1 MLAIREMTRRKL
13 QFGLVTG
20 VVTLIAYL
28 VLMVTGLGLGLNQLA
43 GTALLGMDGDFF
55 AYSDRSN
62 LSVIRS
68 QLGEAQVRQ
77 IASAPG
83 VQAAAAVGYV
93 AAAVEYRPGEVET
106 AALLGIDLGSIAEP
120 AVIAG
125 RALTPQDR
133 RALLVDR
140 SWASLTGTGIG
151 DTLQVPVGLASEPFE
166 VVGIVDEGSFFFQ
179 PAMFLLRDSWRSIS
193 YRAVDQETPFAS
205 VVLLQGRG
213 LEGARGSGWEV
224 VTKDTAFWNIEG
236 VSAQQGT
243 VDALR
248 YMGLLIGAMVI
259 GVFFYVITLQKVALL
274 GVLKAIGAS
283 GWYLTAQGILQVF
296 LVSVVGTSAAAGLA
310 VLTKATVLSAE
321 TIPIAFTP
329 GAIVSSTVAVVVAGV
344 LGAALSMRQIGVIDP
359 IIAMQ
364 QQQ

>member
-43 GTALLGMDGDFF
+43 GTALLALEGDHL

-68 QLGEAQVRQ
+68 QLSEAQVKD
-77 IASAPG
+77 IASAPRVKASAAIG
-83 VQAAAAVGYV
+83 YAAAAI
-93 AAAVEYRPGEVET
+93 EYRPGEVET
-106 AALLGIDLGSIAEP
+106 AALLGVDLGSIAVPRIIE
-120 AVIAG
+120 G
-125 RALTPQDR
+125 RPLTSQDR
-133 RALLVDR
+133 RGLLVDR
-140 SWASLTGTGIG
+140 SWASLTGTRIG
-151 DTLQVPVGLASEPFE
+151 DTLQVPVGLVTEPFE
-166 VVGIVDEGSFFFQ
+166 VVGVVDQGSFFFQ
-179 PAMFLLRDSWRSIS
+179 PAMFMLRDSWRTVS
-193 YRAVDQETPFAS
+193 YRSVDGETPYAS
-205 VVLLQGRG
+205 VVLLQGSG
-213 LEGARGSGWEV
+213 LDGARGSGWEI
-224 VTKDTAFWNIEG
+224 VTKDTAFRNIEG

-243 VDALR
+243 VDALK

-283 GWYLTAQGILQVF
+283 GLYLTTQGMLQVF
-296 LVSVVGTSAAAGLA
+296 LVSLVGTVVAAGLA
-310 VLTKATVLSAE
+310 VLTKATVLSSDA
-321 TIPIAFTP
+321 IPIAFTT
-329 GAIVSSTVAVVVAGV
+329 GAVLTTTVAVVVAGV
-344 LGAALSMRQIGVIDP
+344 LGAALSMRQIGSIDP

>member
-1 MLAIREMTRRKL
+1 MLAIREIARRRL

-43 GTALLGMDGDFF
+43 GTALLALDGNYI

-68 QLGEAQVRQ
+68 QLGEAQVKE

-83 VQAAAAVGYV
+83 VNAWAAIGYV
-93 AAAVEYRPGEVET
+93 AAAIEYRPGKVET
-106 AALLGIDLGSIAEP
+106 AALLGVDLGSIAMP
-120 AVIAG
+120 KVIDG
-125 RALTPQDR
+125 RTLTPQDSR
-133 RALLVDR
+133 GLLVDR
-140 SWASLTGTGIG
+140 SWASLTGTRVG
-151 DTLQVPVGLASEPFE
+151 DTLQLPVGLATEPFE
-166 VVGIVDEGSFFFQ
+166 VIGVIEQGSFFFQ
-179 PAMFLLRDSWRSIS
+179 PAMFMMRDSWRTVS
-193 YRAVDQETPFAS
+193 YRSVDQETPHAS
-205 VVLLQGRG
+205 IVLLQGSG
-213 LEGARGSGWEV
+213 LGGARGSGWAV

-243 VDALR
+243 VDALK

-283 GWYLTAQGILQVF
+283 GLYLTTQGMLQVF
-296 LVSVVGTSAAAGLA
+296 LVSLVGTGAAAVLA
-310 VLTKATVLSAE
+310 LLTKATVLSSDA
-321 TIPIAFTP
+321 IPIAFTT
-329 GAIVSSTVAVVVAGV
+329 GAVVSTTVAVVVAG
-344 LGAALSMRQIGVIDP
+344 LFGAALSMRQIASIDP

>member
-1 MLAIREMTRRKL
+1 MLAIREMTRRRL

-28 VLMVTGLGLGLNQLA
+28 VLMVTGLGLGLNQAA
-43 GTALLGMDGDFF
+43 GTALLALDGDYL

-68 QLGEAQVRQ
+68 QLSEAQAADIAAAPGVT
-77 IASAPG
+77 ASAPI
-83 VQAAAAVGYV
+83 GYV
-93 AAAVEYRPGEVET
+93 AAAIEFRPGEVDT
-106 AALLGIDLGSIAEP
+106 GALLGIDLGTIAEP
-120 AVIAG
+120 AVVQG
-125 RALTPQDR
+125 RALTEADTR
-133 RALLVDR
+133 GLLVDR
-140 SWASLTGTGIG
+140 TWVSLTGTGVG
-151 DTLQVPVGLASEPFE
+151 DTLQVPVGLAFEPFE
-166 VVGIVDEGSFFFQ
+166 IVGVVDEGSFFFQ
-179 PAMFLLRDSWRSIS
+179 PAMFMLRDTWRQVS
-193 YRAVDQETPFAS
+193 YRAVDQATPFAS
-205 VVLLQGRG
+205 VVLLQGTN
-213 LEGARGSGWEV
+213 LEGASGAGWEV

-259 GVFFYVITLQKVALL
+259 GVFFYVITLQKVSLL

-283 GWYLTAQGILQVF
+283 GTYLTTQGLLQVF
-296 LVSVVGTSAAAGLA
+296 LVSLTGTAMAAGLA
-310 VLTKATVLSAE
+310 VLTKATVLSSDA
-321 TIPIAFTP
+321 IPIAFTT
-329 GAIVSSTVAVVVAGV
+329 GAILSSSVAVVVAGV
-344 LGAALSMRQIGVIDP
+344 VGALLSMRQISSIDP

>member
-1 MLAIREMTRRKL
+1 MFAIREMSRRKL

-20 VVTLIAYL
+20 VVILIAYL

-43 GTALLGMDGDFF
+43 GTALLGMDGDYL

-68 QLGEAQVRQ
+68 QLSEAQARSV
-77 IASAPG
+77 ASAPG
-83 VQAAAAVGYV
+83 VTASAAIGYAAAAI
-93 AAAVEYRPGEVET
+93 EYRPGEVET
-106 AALLGIDLGSIAEP
+106 GALLGIDLGSIAEP
-120 AVIAG
+120 AVVQG
-125 RALTPQDR
+125 RALTPRDT

-140 SWASLTGTGIG
+140 SWVSLTGTGIG
-151 DTLQVPVGLASEPFE
+151 DTLQVPVGLSSEPFE
-166 VVGIVDEGSFFFQ
+166 IVGVVDQGSFFFQ
-179 PAMFLLRDSWRSIS
+179 PAMFMLRDSWRGVS
-193 YRAVDQETPFAS
+193 YRAVDQGTPYAS
-205 VVLLQGRG
+205 VVLLQGDG
-213 LEGARGSGWEV
+213 LDGAAGSGWEV

-283 GWYLTAQGILQVF
+283 GLYLTVQGMLQVF
-296 LVSVVGTSAAAGLA
+296 LVSLTGTLIAVALA

-321 TIPIAFTP
+321 TVPIAFTT
-329 GAIVSSTVAVVVAGV
+329 GAIVNTTVAVVVAGV
-344 LGAALSMRQIGVIDP
+344 LGAALSMRQIGAIDP

>member
-1 MLAIREMTRRKL
+1 MLAIREIARRRL

-28 VLMVTGLGLGLNQLA
+28 VLMVTGLGLGLNQAA
-43 GTALLGMDGDFF
+43 GTALLGLDGDYL

-68 QLGEAQVRQ
+68 QLSEAQVAD
-77 IASAPG
+77 IAAAPG
-83 VQAAAAVGYV
+83 VTAAAPLGYQAAAI
-93 AAAVEYRPGEVET
+93 EFRPGEVDT
-106 AALLGIDLGSIAEP
+106 AALIGIDLGSIAEP
-120 AVIAG
+120 DVIEG
-125 RALTPQDR
+125 RALTPEDTR
-133 RALLVDR
+133 GLLVDR
-140 SWASLTGTGIG
+140 TWVSLTGTGLG
-151 DTLQVPVGLASEPFE
+151 DTLLVPVGLAVEPFE

-179 PAMFLLRDSWRSIS
+179 PAMYLHRDTWRQIS
-193 YRAVDQETPFAS
+193 YFAVEDETPYAS
-205 VVLLQGRG
+205 VVLLQGDN
-213 LEGARGSGWEV
+213 LDGATGAGWEV

-243 VDALR
+243 VNALR

-283 GWYLTAQGILQVF
+283 GVYLTAQGMLQVAVVTLTGA
-296 LVSVVGTSAAAGLA
+296 LVAAGLA
-310 VLTKATVLSAE
+310 VLTKATVLSSDA
-321 TIPIAFTP
+321 IPIAFTTS
-329 GAIVSSTVAVVVAGV
+329 AIVSSLVAVVIAGV
-344 LGAALSMRQIGVIDP
+344 LGAALSMRQIGRIDP

>member
-1 MLAIREMTRRKL
+1 MLAVREIVRRKL

-43 GTALLGMDGDFF
+43 GTALLAMDGDHF

-68 QLGEAQVRQ
+68 QLSEVHVKQV
-77 IASAPG
+77 ASARG
-83 VQAAAAVGYV
+83 VRAAAAIGY
-93 AAAVEYRPGEVET
+93 AAAAIEYRQGQVET
-106 AALLGIDLGSIAEP
+106 GALLGIDLGSIAEP
-120 AVIAG
+120 RVIAG
-125 RALTPQDR
+125 RALTAQDQ

-140 SWASLTGTGIG
+140 SWVSLTGTGIG
-151 DTLQVPVGLASEPFE
+151 DTLQVPVGLALEPFE
-166 VVGIVDEGSFFFQ
+166 VVGVVDEGSFFFQ
-179 PAMFLLRDSWRSIS
+179 PAMYMLRDSWRTVS
-193 YRAVDQETPFAS
+193 YRAVDQETPYAS
-205 VVLLQGRG
+205 VVLLQGDG
-213 LEGARGSGWEV
+213 IDGARGPGWEI

-283 GWYLTAQGILQVF
+283 GWYLATQGILQVF
-296 LVSVVGTSAAAGLA
+296 LVSVVGTFAAAGLA
-310 VLTKATVLSAE
+310 LLTKATVLSAE
-321 TIPIAFTP
+321 TIPIAFTA
-329 GAIVSSTVAVVVAGV
+329 GAVLSSTVAVVVAGV